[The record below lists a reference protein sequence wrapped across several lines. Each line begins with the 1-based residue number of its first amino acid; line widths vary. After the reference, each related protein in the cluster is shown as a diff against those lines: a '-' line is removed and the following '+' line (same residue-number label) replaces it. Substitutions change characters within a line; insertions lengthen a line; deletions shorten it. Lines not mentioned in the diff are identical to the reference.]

1 MLPGGKAPAPL
12 PIDALSSGT
21 LEKQDE
27 RNQGNTMKKIL
38 LASSLICASLA
49 TTAQAETRLAD
60 DIRGYSIHE
69 MLLPTIRLAYSYMTP
84 ERQMALAECQV
95 STLERMLDT
104 PEDVRSAISDLPMY
118 IEWSEGLIREEPDV
132 RFEHEVLNA
141 YMQCQ

>member
-1 MLPGGKAPAPL
+1 
-12 PIDALSSGT
+12 
-21 LEKQDE
+21 
-27 RNQGNTMKKIL
+27 MKKIL

-118 IEWSEGLIREEPDV
+118 IEWNEGLIREEPDV